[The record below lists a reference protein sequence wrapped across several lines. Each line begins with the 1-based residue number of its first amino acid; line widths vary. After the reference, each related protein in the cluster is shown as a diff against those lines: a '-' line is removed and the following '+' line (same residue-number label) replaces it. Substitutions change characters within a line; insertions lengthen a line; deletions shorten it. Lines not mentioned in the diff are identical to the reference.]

1 MGAKEGTDP
10 KILEL
15 VSSIEN
21 KPSCENYERMV
32 SGMMYDPLDPIF
44 NQDRHRARCLARDF
58 NEIDHRQNTLQEVG
72 KKKEEILQH
81 LLDKFG
87 EQSFIEAPLLVDY
100 GCNVIFN
107 SKSFANFNLTILD
120 VGLVTIGNC
129 VQLGPNVSIYSA
141 AQNTSILSRMKCE
154 EYGLPATIEDD
165 CWIGGGTIILAGV
178 TIGSGTT
185 IGAGF
190 IVTKS
195 LPPHS
200 VAVGNL
206 ARVTKKVRTLEK
218 EMVISNKCIKE

>member
-1 MGAKEGTDP
+1 MSAKEEKDP

-32 SGMMYDPLDPIF
+32 SGMMYDPLDPIL
-44 NQDRHRARCLARDF
+44 NQGRHRARCF
-58 NEIDHRQNTLQEVG
+58 
-72 KKKEEILQH
+72 
-81 LLDKFG
+81 
-87 EQSFIEAPLLVDY
+87 SFIEAPLSVDY
-100 GCNVIFN
+100 GCNIIFG

-120 VGLVTIGNC
+120 VSLVTIGDR
-129 VQLGPNVSIYSA
+129 VQIGPNVSIYSA
-141 AQNTSILSRMKCE
+141 AHDTGILSRMKCE
-154 EYGLPATIEDD
+154 EHGLPVTIDDD

-185 IGAGF
+185 VGAGS

-200 VAVGNL
+200 VAVGNP
-206 ARVTKKVRTLEK
+206 ARVIKKVQTLEE
-218 EMVISNKCIKE
+218 EMVISNKSVKE

>member
-1 MGAKEGTDP
+1 
-10 KILEL
+10 
-15 VSSIEN
+15 
-21 KPSCENYERMV
+21 MV
-32 SGMMYDPLDPIF
+32 SGMVYDPLDPIL
-44 NQDRHRARCLARDF
+44 NQGRHRARCLARDF
-58 NEIDHRQNTLQEVG
+58 NEIDHRHNTLQE
-72 KKKEEILQH
+72 
-81 LLDKFG
+81 
-87 EQSFIEAPLLVDY
+87 SFIEAPLLVDY

-120 VGLVTIGNC
+120 VSLVTIGKC

-141 AQNTSILSRMKCE
+141 AHNTSILSRMKGE
-154 EYGLPATIEDD
+154 EYGLLATIEDD

-185 IGAGF
+185 IGAGS

>member
-1 MGAKEGTDP
+1 MGSKEGTNP
-10 KILEL
+10 KVLEL

-32 SGMMYDPLDPIF
+32 SGMVYDPLEPIL
-44 NQDRHRARCLARDF
+44 NQGRHRARCLARDF

-120 VGLVTIGNC
+120 VSLVTIGDRLQIGLN
-129 VQLGPNVSIYSA
+129 
-141 AQNTSILSRMKCE
+141 
-154 EYGLPATIEDD
+154 EYGLPVTIEDD
-165 CWIGGGTIILAGV
+165 WWIGGGTIILAGV

-185 IGAGF
+185 VGAGS

-200 VAVGNL
+200 AAVGNP
-206 ARVTKKVRTLEK
+206 ARVTKKVQALGE
-218 EMVISNKCIKE
+218 EIAISNKSIKE